1 MPRPIKT
8 LLFST
13 LFPSSVRPVHGIFVE
28 TRLRE
33 LLRTGAVETRV
44 VAPVPWFPLAGE
56 RFGDYGKFAAT
67 PYFEQ
72 RNGLE
77 VIHPRYF
84 LPPRVGM
91 NIAPYTLAR
100 GALPTIRKMIRGGF
114 DFDLI
119 DAHYYYPDGVAA
131 GFIAKLLGKPFVVTA
146 RGSDINLIPDYQ
158 TPRRLI
164 LETAQAAAASIGV
177 SRALTDKLAALGIPS
192 EKLKVFRNG
201 VDLDRFHPQAQEAAR
216 RQIGISLTSEE
227 KLILSVGNLVEL
239 KGHHLAIEALKEL
252 PANTRLVIIGK
263 GNEQSRLEALARQFG
278 VADRVHFAGM
288 ILPDQLM
295 WWYSAADAL
304 VLCSSREGWP
314 NVVLEAMACGTP
326 VVATQVGGVMEILTP
341 EVGVLMADRSSAAL
355 VSALE
360 QLFAAQPD
368 RQRVRGHAEKFA
380 WDNTSQA
387 QLQLFRQICHA

>member
-77 VIHPRYF
+77 VSHPRYF

-146 RGSDINLIPDYQ
+146 RGSDINLIPDYP

-216 RQIGISLTSEE
+216 RQIGISITSEE

-239 KGHHLAIEALKEL
+239 KGHHLAIEALQKL

-263 GNEQSRLEALARQFG
+263 GNEQLRLEALARQFG

-304 VLCSSREGWP
+304 ILCSSREGWP

>member
-33 LLRTGAVETRV
+33 LLRTSAVETRV

-72 RNGLE
+72 RNSLE
-77 VIHPRYF
+77 VSHPRYF

-131 GFIAKLLGKPFVVTA
+131 GFIAKLLGKPFLVTA
-146 RGSDINLIPDYQ
+146 RGTDINLIPDYP

-216 RQIGISLTSEE
+216 RQIGISITSEE

-239 KGHHLAIEALKEL
+239 KGHHLAIEALQKL
-252 PANTRLVIIGK
+252 PADTRLVIIGK
-263 GNEQSRLEALARQFG
+263 GNEQSRLEALARQLG

-295 WWYSAADAL
+295 WWYGAADAL

>member
-33 LLRTGAVETRV
+33 LLKTGAVETRV

-77 VIHPRYF
+77 VAHPRYF

-131 GFIAKLLGKPFVVTA
+131 GFIAKQLGKPFVVTA
-146 RGSDINLIPDYQ
+146 RGTDINLIPGYP
-158 TPRRLI
+158 TPRCLI

-177 SRALTDKLAALGIPS
+177 SRALTDKLAALGVPS

-216 RQIGISLTSEE
+216 RQIGISISSEE

-239 KGHHLAIEALKEL
+239 KGHHLAIEALQKL
-252 PANTRLVIIGK
+252 PTNTRLAIIGK
-263 GNEQSRLEALARQFG
+263 GNEQSRLEALARQLG
-278 VADRVHFAGM
+278 VTDRVHFAGM
-288 ILPDQLM
+288 VLPDQLM
-295 WWYSAADAL
+295 WWYSAADVL

-341 EVGVLMADRSSAAL
+341 EVGVLMAERSSTAL

-360 QLFAAQPD
+360 RLFAALPD
-368 RQRVRGHAEKFA
+368 RRRVRGHAEKFA

-387 QLQLFRQICHA
+387 QLQLFGQICHA